1 MNIIVKIS
9 NEIKG
14 KSFISNDEQE
24 MLDIIKELT
33 KKPFDRES
41 AEKKSN
47 EIYTKHVDLYLMVGS
62 LPNVVN
68 KSSYELSDQEI
79 YDNLLAQLI
88 LLYQK
93 HYSK

>member
-1 MNIIVKIS
+1 MNIIEKIS
-9 NEIKG
+9 NEMKG

-24 MLDIIKELT
+24 MLDIINELT
-33 KKPFDRES
+33 KNPFDRET

-47 EIYTKHVDLYLMVGS
+47 EMYTKHKDLYLMVGS
-62 LPNVVN
+62 LSNVV
-68 KSSYELSDQEI
+68 KKASYELSDQEI